1 LPDLPEAFPL
11 PELTDLPPDLAELY
25 GEYLRD
31 SRSGLIDAAALPATK
46 EAPRAA
52 ENAEQQQVSSP
63 LPEQEAK
70 ISAVERAP
78 ATPQYVGTSYLV
90 APEKAEVDALI
101 AALADH
107 VAEPPSLARQE
118 LYQGNGVPAMPATL
132 HPFQLRDH
140 IAQAKA
146 MAPVSAAADASLPP
160 SLVQPSRSVE
170 SPPPR
175 SVESPP
181 QPAEAPAPFAVP
193 SQEQREAVSGP
204 VQPTKQAEPL
214 SGSPAPLGA
223 PPTVPL
229 FPKTTQE
236 LRPLPGDEQEAL
248 EPGALE
254 EAEQGTNTTPATF
267 SSMTMPEQPEK
278 EMTEADVLIF
288 VQLQHQV
295 ATWVKIAAVSHQIEI
310 TGQDIPELVAE
321 LRHTAALEEAELQVI
336 ESLVALC
343 QRVAS
348 TRQATMED
356 YKQAMMLYL
365 LHHRSRM
372 AL

>member
-1 LPDLPEAFPL
+1 
-11 PELTDLPPDLAELY
+11 
-25 GEYLRD
+25 
-31 SRSGLIDAAALPATK
+31 
-46 EAPRAA
+46 
-52 ENAEQQQVSSP
+52 
-63 LPEQEAK
+63 
-70 ISAVERAP
+70 
-78 ATPQYVGTSYLV
+78 
-90 APEKAEVDALI
+90 
-101 AALADH
+101 
-107 VAEPPSLARQE
+107 
-118 LYQGNGVPAMPATL
+118 
-132 HPFQLRDH
+132 
-140 IAQAKA
+140 
-146 MAPVSAAADASLPP
+146 
-160 SLVQPSRSVE
+160 
-170 SPPPR
+170 
-175 SVESPP
+175 
-181 QPAEAPAPFAVP
+181 
-193 SQEQREAVSGP
+193 
-204 VQPTKQAEPL
+204 
-214 SGSPAPLGA
+214 LGA

-236 LRPLPGDEQEAL
+236 LRPRPGDEQEAL